1 MGDGTTRRWDDKAMG
16 DKAMGDGTTRR
27 WDDKAMGDKA
37 MGDKAMGRNP
47 SNTKPF

>member
-1 MGDGTTRRWDDKAMG
+1 
-16 DKAMGDGTTRR
+16 MGDGTTRR

>member
-1 MGDGTTRRWDDKAMG
+1 MG

>member
-1 MGDGTTRRWDDKAMG
+1 MGRQ
-16 DKAMGDGTTRR
+16 GDGTTRR

-47 SNTKPF
+47 SSPKPF